1 MFFGKNTEL
10 YIKSKHLR
18 KPSVVVGVIAHM
30 GEYVVN
36 LLVKVKHFKI

>member
-18 KPSVVVGVIAHM
+18 KPSVVVAVIAHVR
-30 GEYVVN
+30 EYVVN